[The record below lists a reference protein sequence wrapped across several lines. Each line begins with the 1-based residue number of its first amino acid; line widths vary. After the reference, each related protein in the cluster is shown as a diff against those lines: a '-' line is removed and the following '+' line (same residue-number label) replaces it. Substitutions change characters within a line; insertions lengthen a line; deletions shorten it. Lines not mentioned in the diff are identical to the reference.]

1 MKSGALDLD
10 GCALDIG
17 WGSAHGC
24 YKATLKLRQR
34 ASTVGMSETAGR
46 NGCIRAISRDTRISQ
61 NQSGLR
67 RVAAASRAGSG
78 TPCRLGTDAGV
89 SDTGAPELR
98 MSVGGWLTEN
108 HHRPVA
114 APRDISAELSTGTAA
129 GGAPNCSPGRSH
141 NRIGQGGSGSA
152 WGICQHNSAPQRP
165 LICDTP
171 TPLIVRKEL
180 LRPGRE
186 STSRA
191 CTRRL
196 GREVDSPMLS
206 TEWPEPRLHDEGASG
221 RAA

>member
-1 MKSGALDLD
+1 MR
-10 GCALDIG
+10 CAD
-17 WGSAHGC
+17 
-24 YKATLKLRQR
+24 
-34 ASTVGMSETAGR
+34 VSETAGR

-78 TPCRLGTDAGV
+78 TLCWLGAATRV
-89 SDTGAPELR
+89 SDTGAPQPS

-108 HHRPVA
+108 HQRPVA
-114 APRDISAELSTGTAA
+114 ARETAQQSSAEALQQEAHPAA
-129 GGAPNCSPGRSH
+129 RPVAAATELGRGAPDPAR
-141 NRIGQGGSGSA
+141 
-152 WGICQHNSAPQRP
+152 GICQHVSAPQRP

-171 TPLIVRKEL
+171 SPLTVETEQR
-180 LRPGRE
+180 RPGRE

-196 GREVDSPMLS
+196 GREVDSPVLS

>member
-1 MKSGALDLD
+1 MRKHARIESGALDLD

-78 TPCRLGTDAGV
+78 TLCWLGAATRV
-89 SDTGAPELR
+89 SDTGAPQPS

-108 HHRPVA
+108 HQRPVA
-114 APRDISAELSTGTAA
+114 AREMAQQSSAEALQQEAHPAA
-129 GGAPNCSPGRSH
+129 
-141 NRIGQGGSGSA
+141 
-152 WGICQHNSAPQRP
+152 RP
-165 LICDTP
+165 VAAAI
-171 TPLIVRKEL
+171 E
-180 LRPGRE
+180 
-186 STSRA
+186 
-191 CTRRL
+191 
-196 GREVDSPMLS
+196 
-206 TEWPEPRLHDEGASG
+206 SG
-221 RAA
+221 RGDRIRLAASVSTISRLSGH